1 MLRARVSW
9 CGLLVLCV
17 VAGLCDAGRVSKWA
31 RAKPA
36 VRGKPAAR
44 AKPVARAKAVV
55 RVNSSLF
62 KQQVSPVVWA
72 QCGESAIQVSVERD
86 LFGTGRLI
94 QAADIQLGGC
104 ALSGQNDTVLVFQ
117 SELQGCGSALSM
129 TEDELVYS
137 FSLNYNPSPIANT
150 GIVRTDPAVVHIE
163 CVYLRLHNVSSD
175 ALQPT
180 WVPYTSTKSA
190 EDLLD
195 FSLQLMTDDWS
206 TPRPSNVYFLGDI
219 LNIQASVNQA
229 SHVPLRLFVDS
240 CVATLTSDP
249 TSSPSY
255 TFIGNYGCLID
266 AKVTGSSSHFMPR
279 PQDVTKLQLVL
290 DAFRFHNEANSSI
303 YLTCHLKVTAA
314 SQAVDNL
321 DKACQPVGNSWSS
334 VDGSDQ
340 VCSCCDSSCNP
351 LSGSRLIGRFGRD
364 LAFKEEWEGDAM
376 VSVRVLEKPQD
387 AVPPVETN
395 AQRSPLTAEDGKAA
409 GISAEVVL
417 LAGVVAAV
425 AVLCIAVLGT
435 VLYRRASPP
444 TA

>member
-1 MLRARVSW
+1 MLRTRASW

-17 VAGLCDAGRVSKWA
+17 FAGLCDAGRVSKWA

-36 VRGKPAAR
+36 AR
-44 AKPVARAKAVV
+44 AKPPARAKAVV
-55 RVNSSLF
+55 RVDSSLF

-72 QCGESAIQVSVERD
+72 QCGDSAIQVSVERD
-86 LFGTGRLI
+86 LFGTGELI

-104 ALSGQNDTVLVFQ
+104 ALSGQNHTVLVFQ

-137 FSLNYNPSPIANT
+137 FSLNYHPSPIANT

-163 CVYLRLHNVSSD
+163 CHYLRLHNVSSD

-206 TPRPSNVYFLGDI
+206 SPRPSNVYFLGDV

-279 PQDVTKLQLVL
+279 PQDVTKLQMVL
-290 DAFRFHNEANSSI
+290 DAFRFHNDANSSI
-303 YLTCHLKVTAA
+303 YMTCHLKVTAA

-321 DKACQPVGNSWSS
+321 DKACYPVGN
-334 VDGSDQ
+334 
-340 VCSCCDSSCNP
+340 
-351 LSGSRLIGRFGRD
+351 RYFGRYRRD
-364 LAFKEEWEGDAM
+364 LAFKEEWEGDAT
-376 VSVRVLEKPQD
+376 VFVRVLEKPQD
-387 AVPPVETN
+387 AIPPVETN
-395 AQRSPLTAEDGKAA
+395 AQRSPLTAEDRKEA

-425 AVLCIAVLGT
+425 AVVCIAVLGT
-435 VLYRRASPP
+435 VLYRRASSP